1 MMHDVKLISL
11 IFFIL
16 CLLPFEKKIIQSQF
30 VILNRVFVNVI
41 TTLKYSYFH
50 GIKNKERLIRRRHR
64 NYPLNI
70 GYWFRNRPLLD
81 KYFSI
86 MLPY

>member
-1 MMHDVKLISL
+1 MLVTIR
-11 IFFIL
+11 
-16 CLLPFEKKIIQSQF
+16 EKNNPMSQF

-41 TTLKYSYFH
+41 STLKYSYFH

-70 GYWFRNRPLLD
+70 GYWFRNRPLD